1 MAIVKETKIVFF
13 KGNSIELIKGN
24 EVQDSSDLVRSK
36 PELFEIT
43 KVEVKKPVKKAKVV
57 KTEKVEK
64 VEDLVEEVLIEAPV
78 AALEVE
84 EIEETKETE
93 VEKVEVKQTTKRK
106 RK

>member
-57 KTEKVEK
+57 KTEKVE
-64 VEDLVEEVLIEAPV
+64 DLVEEVLIEAPV